1 MAVAERQVGPV
12 VAPVVFAGQSSVGL
26 PAALREGLAWRPPAR
41 RGDVAQLVA
50 QAEPG
55 VLVLADG
62 FFGFE
67 PAVGHSELVAA
78 LDAGWQVWGCSSMGA
93 IRAWELR
100 DEGMRG
106 HGWVYMQFAAHE
118 DFTDDDL
125 ALLHLPAPPWD
136 AFSEPLV
143 NIRHALWERGAGL
156 GIGPATQRRLVEGLQ
171 SQWFGERTLE
181 LVLDLLVGPLDV
193 PAPAALALLAHLQRR
208 RIKNLDLHDLLR
220 RRPWATAAPRRRG
233 R

>member
-1 MAVAERQVGPV
+1 M
-12 VAPVVFAGQSSVGL
+12 GL
-26 PAALREGLAWRPPAR
+26 TATMRRGIDLRPPAM
-41 RGDVAQLVA
+41 RGDIDRLVSD
-50 QAEPG
+50 PRHRTDR

-62 FFGFE
+62 IFGSD
-67 PAVGHSELVAA
+67 PAVSHAELCRA

-106 HGWVYMQFAAHE
+106 HGWVYAQFARHE
-118 DFTDDDL
+118 DFTDDEM

-143 NIRHALWERGAGL
+143 NLRHALLERGADL
-156 GIGPATQRRLVEGLQ
+156 GISAVAQRRLIAWLQ
-171 SQWFGERTLE
+171 SLWFGERTTALM
-181 LVLDLLVGPLDV
+181 LDLLVGPLAV
-193 PAPAALALLAHLQRR
+193 PAPAALALLRHLERR
-208 RIKNLDLHDLLR
+208 RIKNLDLQDLLR
-220 RRPWATAAPRRRG
+220 RRPWRDAAPRRAG

>member
-1 MAVAERQVGPV
+1 MAERRAGP
-12 VAPVVFAGQSSVGL
+12 ALRPVVFAGQSSVGL
-26 PAALREGLAWRPPAR
+26 PAALHEGLLWRPPAR
-41 RGDVAQLVA
+41 RGDVAQLVG

-62 FFGFE
+62 YFGFE
-67 PAVGHSELVAA
+67 PAVGHAELVAA

-100 DEGMRG
+100 GEGMRG
-106 HGWVYMQFAAHE
+106 HGWVYAQFAAHE
-118 DFTDDDL
+118 DFTDDEL

-143 NIRHALWERGAGL
+143 NLRHALQARGAAL
-156 GIGPATQRRLVEGLQ
+156 GIGPVAQRRLIAWLQ
-171 SQWFGERTLE
+171 SLWFGERTTTLM
-181 LVLDLLVGPLDV
+181 LDLLVGPLAV
-193 PAPAALALLAHLQRR
+193 PAPAAVALLDHLARR
-208 RIKNLDLHDLLR
+208 RIKNLDLQDLLR
-220 RRPWATAAPRRRG
+220 RRPWRHAATRRAG